1 MSNSKKP
8 LISIVTPCYQEEAN
22 VLVQYER
29 VQKAIEPFKGKYDF
43 EHIYTDNCSSDRT
56 FELLTELASKNPN
69 VRAMRFSRNIGANR
83 AIYQGLIHAKGD
95 AIMLIQAD
103 LQDPP
108 ELIPD
113 FIRKWEEG
121 YDVAYGQ
128 ILDREESW
136 LMKRGRVLYYQLV
149 SSLSEIQP
157 PRNAGEFRIIS
168 KRVLD
173 SIKLYSEDDI
183 YLRGV
188 VAHIGFKQTA
198 IPYHRVAR
206 TRGKTSTNFLF
217 LVGYGLNGL
226 TSTSVAPLRAVTI
239 TGFFI
244 AVVGFLV
251 GFVTAAYK
259 ILYPEFIPH
268 GITTLATLITFFAG
282 VQILTLG
289 IIGEY
294 IRKIFMQSLRRPQ
307 GIIMDKVNL

>member
-1 MSNSKKP
+1 MSNSRKP

-29 VQKAIEPFKGKYDF
+29 VQKAIEPFKVKYDF
-43 EHIYTDNCSSDRT
+43 EHIYTDNCSTDRT
-56 FELLTELASKNPN
+56 FELLTNLASSNPN

-136 LMKRGRVLYYQLV
+136 LMKQGRVLYYQLV

-188 VAHIGFKQTA
+188 VAHIGFKQIA

-244 AVVGFLV
+244 AVVGFIV
-251 GFVTAAYK
+251 GFVTAVYK